1 MMSPTKTVPQQCL
14 KDTDITDNSGWVFN
28 RLFLSKHNINN
39 MIIVIV
45 LENLTLF
52 FVHSALGKDIWV
64 KVTLD
69 KTCDAIS
76 ETDVLITVSIET
88 NLQKTETV
96 GKKSEQLD
104 K

>member
-1 MMSPTKTVPQQCL
+1 
-14 KDTDITDNSGWVFN
+14 
-28 RLFLSKHNINN
+28 

-52 FVHSALGKDIWV
+52 LVHSALGKDIWV

-69 KTCDAIS
+69 KTCDTIS